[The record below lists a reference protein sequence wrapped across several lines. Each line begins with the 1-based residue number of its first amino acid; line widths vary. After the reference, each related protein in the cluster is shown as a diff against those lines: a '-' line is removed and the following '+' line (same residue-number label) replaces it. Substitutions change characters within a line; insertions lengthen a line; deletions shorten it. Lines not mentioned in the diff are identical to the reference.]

1 MSALGCVSWVSVSI
15 GASFWAPGPLLP
27 PPSAVSPSPRLC
39 APAGVP
45 APLFLPLAR
54 CTFRYVFAVCL
65 SPNFFSLIHSLWQGR
80 CLAPALFGP
89 SILPL
94 HPCLSAC
101 LSDSLFPSPPLWK
114 MRSASLSLSAI
125 SLPTLLGFSLCLSP
139 LSPPPGSQCWTSLPI
154 SLALV
159 RGPAPLFSPR
169 AACPVSCGLGP
180 AQPLWAEQRRGLPQ
194 GICSQKPQT
203 VSPGALW
210 EPQGSVLS
218 SSHTLLRDWVSRSF
232 PRGPPHL
239 THLSQILRGCSDPLS
254 SVSSERPGGQHC
266 TEKTPDVFLACILS
280 NSVNLKH

>member
-1 MSALGCVSWVSVSI
+1 M
-15 GASFWAPGPLLP
+15 P

-45 APLFLPLAR
+45 APLFLPLAL

-65 SPNFFSLIHSLWQGR
+65 SPNFFSLIHSLAG
-80 CLAPALFGP
+80 ALSGP
-89 SILPL
+89 SSPWPL
-94 HPCLSAC
+94 HPA
-101 LSDSLFPSPPLWK
+101 
-114 MRSASLSLSAI
+114 SASLSLCLPVRLPLSKPPSLENALCFSV
-125 SLPTLLGFSLCLSP
+125 SLPFP
-139 LSPPPGSQCWTSLPI
+139 SPPFWVFLFAFLLSLPLQDLRVGPPSR
-154 SLALV
+154 SLLLWCVALS
-159 RGPAPLFSPR
+159 RLFSPR

-210 EPQGSVLS
+210 EPQGSVPS

-232 PRGPPHL
+232 SRGPPHL